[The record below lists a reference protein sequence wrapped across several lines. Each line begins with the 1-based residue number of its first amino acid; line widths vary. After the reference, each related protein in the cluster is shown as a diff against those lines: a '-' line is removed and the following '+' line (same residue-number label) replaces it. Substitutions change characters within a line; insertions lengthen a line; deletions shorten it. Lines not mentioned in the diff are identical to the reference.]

1 MNGQVSSDLRRLS
14 VAKRVPIAVVACGL
28 LAIVP
33 FSALTRGQ
41 TGIDE
46 QPQPAPA
53 ATQAPSVLTWHNDN
67 SRTGQNLTETI
78 LTPANVNTTQFGK
91 KFTLSV
97 DGWVFAQPLYV
108 SNVSVPGKGTHNI
121 VYVATEN
128 DSLYAFDAAGA
139 PAAPLW
145 HRELTNPA
153 ARITAVPC
161 ADTPNCPVG
170 PVVGITGTPVI
181 DASSGTLYVVAFT
194 KENGSY
200 FQRLHALNIATGAEK
215 FGGPVVVE
223 ASVHGTG
230 AGNVSGTIAFDP
242 LIQHQ
247 RSALLLLNGV
257 VYITWAS
264 FGDLDNYHGWVLGY
278 SAATLARA
286 SLLNVTRN
294 GSEGGIWQSGG
305 GPSAGP
311 DGSIFLQTGN
321 GTFDANTTGGADFG
335 DSFLRL
341 SLSGGLSVA
350 DYFTPADES
359 TLQSMD
365 IDLGSG
371 AGLIPPKQSGSFP
384 DEIIGA
390 GKQGIIY
397 VVNRDNMGKFNA
409 ARNNVIQAVTGSAGG
424 YRGSPAYFN
433 NAVYYSGVA
442 DFLARYSLT
451 TGLLS
456 STPLSES
463 PTKFNLGSTPS
474 ISANGSANG
483 IVWAIDRGLGSNA
496 AVLHAYEANNVSQ
509 ELYNSSQN
517 VSRDNLGQ
525 GTTFSVPTVAN
536 GRVYVGT
543 KTSLVVY
550 GLLQ

>member
-1 MNGQVSSDLRRLS
+1 MTLIPRLTES
-14 VAKRVPIAVVACGL
+14 RYLAIAALLCGL
-28 LAIVP
+28 LCIVS
-33 FSALTRGQ
+33 FSAVRQEQ

-46 QPQPAPA
+46 GQPA
-53 ATQAPSVLTWHNDN
+53 ATQTPSVLTWHNDN
-67 SRTGQNLTETI
+67 SRTGQNLNESI
-78 LTPANVNTTQFGK
+78 LTVANVNTTQFGK

-108 SNVSVPGKGTHNI
+108 SNVTIPAKGTHNV

-128 DSLYAFDAAGA
+128 DSVYAFDAAGA

-145 HRELTNPA
+145 RREFTNPA
-153 ARITAVPC
+153 TGITAVPC
-161 ADTPNCPVG
+161 ADIPNCPVG

-181 DASSGTLYVVAFT
+181 DASTGTLYVVAFT

-215 FGGPVVVE
+215 FGGPLAVE

-230 AGNVSGTIAFDP
+230 TGNVTGTITFDS
-242 LIQHQ
+242 LIQNQ

-257 VYITWAS
+257 VYISWAS

-278 SAATLARA
+278 SAATLARK
-286 SLLNVTRN
+286 SVFNDTRN
-294 GSEGGIWQSGG
+294 GSEGGIWQSAG

-341 SLSGGLSVA
+341 SPTAGLSVA
-350 DYFTPADES
+350 DYFTPDDQS

-365 IDLGSG
+365 LDVGSG
-371 AGLIPPKQSGSFP
+371 AGLIPPKQNGSFP

-397 VVNRDNMGKFNA
+397 VVNQNNMGKFNA
-409 ARNNVIQAVTGSAGG
+409 TRNNVIQTVTGSSSG
-424 YRGSPAYFN
+424 YWGSPAYFN
-433 NAVYYSGVA
+433 NAVYYSGVS
-442 DFLARYSLT
+442 DFLARYTLT
-451 TGLLS
+451 NGLLS
-456 STPLSES
+456 PTPVSES

-474 ISANGSANG
+474 ISANGSTNG
-483 IVWAIDRGLGSNA
+483 IVWAVDKGVGSNA
-496 AVLHAYEANNVSQ
+496 AVLHAYNASNVSD
-509 ELYNSSQN
+509 ELYHSNQN

-525 GTTFSVPTVAN
+525 GITFSVPTVVN
-536 GRVYVGT
+536 GKVYVGT

-550 GLLQ
+550 GLLP

>member
-1 MNGQVSSDLRRLS
+1 MNEKVSSGPRRLS
-14 VAKRVPIAVVACGL
+14 IGKRVPVAVVVCGL
-28 LAIVP
+28 LAIVSFP
-33 FSALTRGQ
+33 PATRGQ
-41 TGIDE
+41 PGIDE
-46 QPQPAPA
+46 RPQAAPA

-67 SRTGQNLTETI
+67 SRTGQNLNEAT
-78 LTPANVNTTQFGK
+78 LTPASVNMTQFGK

-108 SNVSVPGKGTHNI
+108 PNVSVPGKGTHNI

-128 DSLYAFDAAGA
+128 DSVYAFDAASA
-139 PAAPLW
+139 PATPLW
-145 HRELTNPA
+145 RREFTNPA
-153 ARITAVPC
+153 AGITAVPC

-223 ASVHGTG
+223 ASAKGTG
-230 AGNVSGTIAFDP
+230 TGNVSGTITFDP

-247 RSALLLLNGV
+247 RSALLLLNGA

-264 FGDLDNYHGWVLGY
+264 FGDLDNYHGWILAY
-278 SAATLARA
+278 SAATLARV

-294 GSEGGIWQSGG
+294 GSEGGIWQSAG
-305 GPSAGP
+305 GPSADP

-341 SLSGGLSVA
+341 TPTGGLSVA
-350 DYFTPADES
+350 DYFTPDDES

-365 IDLGSG
+365 LDLGSG
-371 AGLIPPKQSGSFP
+371 TGLIPPKQSGSFP

-397 VVNRDNMGKFNA
+397 VVNRNNMGKFNA
-409 ARNNVIQAVTGSAGG
+409 ARNNVIQTVTGSAGG

-433 NAVYYSGVA
+433 NAIYYSGVA
-442 DFLARYSLT
+442 DFLARYNITS
-451 TGLLS
+451 GVLS
-456 STPLSES
+456 STPVSES

-483 IVWAIDRGLGSNA
+483 IVWAVDRGLGSNA
-496 AVLHAYEANNVSQ
+496 AMLHAYSASEVSQ
-509 ELYNSSQN
+509 ELYNSGQN

-536 GRVYVGT
+536 GNVYVGT